1 MKMCILA
8 SRFIALVA
16 GVLATSVILSSGAWA
31 DLVTTEAELVMA
43 ANSDTPQV
51 IDLANDITV
60 HSQVASTFNWTL
72 NGGNHTIFLDT
83 SVPSEG
89 DPAPTTAAPLFGSLS
104 STSMIDGLKIS
115 LNESVSDGVSGRG
128 MLANSADVGSTI
140 NDVHAAGAVTSG
152 EEMADSVGGLIGM
165 NSGTISNSSADVK
178 VSGPSAVGGLV
189 GTNYGSIEN
198 SIATGGAAG
207 NNSVGGLVGYNL
219 GSILNSASQGYATG
233 TNSGDIKSDS
243 VGGLVGWNDVSGTIS
258 NSMAHTRT
266 DGEGNNYGGLVGW
279 NDGLI
284 ENSLSSGATSSTR
297 TDGVNIA
304 GLVGWSDGI
313 INNSFSQGSVNSEW
327 DFVGGLVGTNY
338 GTVENSLAISNVTS
352 LYGSTLGGL
361 VASNFG
367 IILNSFAGG
376 SVSALGG
383 HIAGGLVGSNRYG
396 GSISTSGSKSSVFGL
411 YTVGGLVG
419 FNEGQISE
427 SWSSVG
433 TVTGDSEVGGL
444 VGFNIGDISDS
455 LAYGDVTSTETPRSS
470 VGTLV
475 GFQYDLWFIV
485 INSNSY
491 GNAGE
496 GIFQIGNVS
505 GWAGAGTPTSVP
517 GPHWE
522 FTSDE
527 ILLNS
532 NLTTAVWDK
541 KTGIN
546 NEVPYLIN
554 MLGKGIYLEPAP
566 RNYGGSSDLRS
577 EVITSIPDLPAQK
590 IAEQKIT
597 EFLTGGVNKLTSSDF
612 KAVGISGV
620 TSLNLPILLKLL
632 KDLGLTSFDKAIILK
647 QIRIA
652 NALLARQKKLR
663 SSKK

>member
-1 MKMCILA
+1 MKICVRASRLIAVVAAVLA
-8 SRFIALVA
+8 SSL
-16 GVLATSVILSSGAWA
+16 ILSSGAWA
-31 DLVTTEAELVMA
+31 ELVSTEAELVLA

-60 HSQVASTFNWTL
+60 HSQVATTFNWTL

-83 SVPSEG
+83 PVPSEG
-89 DPAPTTAAPLFGSLS
+89 EPAPTTAAPLFGSIS
-104 STSMIDGLKIS
+104 STSVIEGLNIS
-115 LNESVSDGVSGRG
+115 LNESASDGVSGRG
-128 MLANSADVGSTI
+128 ILANSADAGSTI

-152 EEMADSVGGLIGM
+152 EGMADSIGGLIGI
-165 NSGTISNSSADVK
+165 NSGTIANSSADVK
-178 VSGPSAVGGLV
+178 VFGPSAVGGLV

-219 GSILNSASQGYATG
+219 GSILNSASQGYASG
-233 TNSGDIKSDS
+233 TNNGETRSDS
-243 VGGLVGWNDVSGTIS
+243 VGGLVGWNDVSGTIL
-258 NSMAHTRT
+258 NSMANTRT
-266 DGEGNNYGGLVGW
+266 DGEGNNFGGLVGW

-284 ENSLSSGATSSTR
+284 ENSLSLGATSSTG

-313 INNSFSQGSVNSEW
+313 INNSVSQGSVISEW
-327 DFVGGLVGTNY
+327 DYVGGLVGTNY
-338 GTVENSLAISNVTS
+338 GMVENSLAISNVTS
-352 LYGSTLGGL
+352 FYGSTLGGL

-367 IILNSFAGG
+367 TILNSFAGG
-376 SVSALGG
+376 AIKALGG

-396 GSISTSGSKSSVFGL
+396 GSISTSGSKSSVLGL

-433 TVTGDSEVGGL
+433 TVSGENEVGGL
-444 VGFNIGDISDS
+444 VGFNIGDIADS
-455 LAYGDVTSTETPRSS
+455 LAYGDVTSTESPRSS

-475 GFQYDLWFIV
+475 GSQYELRFIV

-496 GIFQIGNVS
+496 GILQIGNVS
-505 GWAGAGTPTSVP
+505 GWTGAGTPTRLP
-517 GPHWE
+517 GPHFE

-532 NLTTAVWDK
+532 SLTTKAWDK

-546 NEVPYLIN
+546 SEVPYLIN
-554 MLGKGIYLEPAP
+554 MLGKGIYQEPAP
-566 RNYGGSSDLRS
+566 RYDGGSSDLRT
-577 EVITSIPDLPAQK
+577 EIITLHPGLPAQK

-597 EFLTGGVNKLTSSDF
+597 EFLTGGVNKLTPSDF
-612 KAVGISGV
+612 KVVGISGV

-632 KDLGLTSFDKAIILK
+632 KDLGLTSFDKAIILN

-652 NALLARQKKLR
+652 NALLARQKKSR